1 MGGDTFYN
9 DEYDDQLEEGEFG
22 DNLVAQTKRNKPEFI
37 KYAKTAKRIDV
48 KKLKENIWK
57 TLTDCTDCV
66 SRFSIII
73 INVIGFNKS
82 PNFIAPRK

>member
-1 MGGDTFYN
+1 MKRNLTIVSTFCIKTNYSNDPVETSFPDFTNYMGGDTFYN

-48 KKLKENIWK
+48 
-57 TLTDCTDCV
+57 
-66 SRFSIII
+66 
-73 INVIGFNKS
+73 
-82 PNFIAPRK
+82 